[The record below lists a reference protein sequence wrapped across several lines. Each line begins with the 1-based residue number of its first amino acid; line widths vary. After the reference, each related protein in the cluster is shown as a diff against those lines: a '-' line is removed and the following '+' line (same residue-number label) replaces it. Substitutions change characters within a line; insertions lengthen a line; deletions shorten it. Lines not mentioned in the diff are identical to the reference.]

1 MPYIIKEYRAGHTI
15 EIYKTYSARYGK
27 HLPRSPNSNP
37 TPEAVKRNNER
48 LAEMKLRL
56 LLNANF
62 KKGDLHLTLTYKE
75 PQEPQQAKTQLEKF
89 LRVMRRTYK
98 AQDMELKYI
107 AVTEYLNVRIHHH
120 VIVNSIDF
128 RIIQEIWQCG
138 LVRPVCLYDDDFAKL
153 AAYLIKETKKTFREP
168 DAPSRKRWNQSRNL
182 IQPKPIIKVVSASKW
197 RNEPKA
203 RKGYN
208 LLTDSIVNDVSIF
221 GIPYQHYR
229 MVAID
234 VPIKRRN

>member
-1 MPYIIKEYRAGHTI
+1 MPYIYKEYRAGQTV
-15 EIYKTYSARYGK
+15 EVYKTYSARYGR

-37 TPEAVKRNNER
+37 TPEAVKKNNER
-48 LAEMKLRL
+48 IAEMKLRL
-56 LLNANF
+56 LLNENF
-62 KKGDLHLTLTYKE
+62 KAGDLHCVLTYRD
-75 PQEPQQAKTQLEKF
+75 PPDSQQAKTELAKF
-89 LRVMRRTYK
+89 FRVLRRTYK
-98 AQDMELKYI
+98 AQNLELKYV
-107 AVTEYLNVRIHHH
+107 AVTEQQGRIHHH
-120 VIVNSIDF
+120 IIVNSIDP
-128 RIIQEIWQCG
+128 RIIQEIWKNG
-138 LVRPVCLYDDDFAKL
+138 IVRPVCLYGNDFVKL
-153 AAYLIKETKKTFREP
+153 AAYLLKEVNKTFREP
-168 DAPSRKRWNQSRNL
+168 DAPSRKRWNQSKNL
-182 IQPKPIIKVVSASKW
+182 VQPKPIIKVVSASKW